1 MVSWPVTVVDDEW
14 RVTVYDGQLIF
25 RMFCGGRACGLACT
39 DEYSS
44 HPWRVRYLTDYG
56 TNVAFYHTW
65 SGVKDDLGWVII
77 LLSIQWCRSGIVI
90 ALVCPR
96 TAFWGRRYDPLNIFE
111 YNIKLVILSSA
122 PNPLDE
128 PSGGS
133 VRWSSNN
140 QTCGLNRWAHSYI
153 LSGFWIVKSKLM
165 PLLGSNGEHALVRHH
180 KS

>member
-1 MVSWPVTVVDDEW
+1 MNGVWLFTMVSWSFACSVAV
-14 RVTVYDGQLIF
+14 
-25 RMFCGGRACGLACT
+25 GRAAWHV
-39 DEYSS
+39 SMS
-44 HPWRVRYLTDYG
+44 IHPTRGGPGIWQIMELMI
-56 TNVAFYHTW
+56 YHTC
-65 SGVKDDLGWVII
+65 SGVKDDLGWII
-77 LLSIQWCRSGIVI
+77 TLLSIQWCRSGIVI
-90 ALVCPR
+90 ALVCTR
-96 TAFWGRRYDPLNIFE
+96 TAFWGRQYDPLNIFE